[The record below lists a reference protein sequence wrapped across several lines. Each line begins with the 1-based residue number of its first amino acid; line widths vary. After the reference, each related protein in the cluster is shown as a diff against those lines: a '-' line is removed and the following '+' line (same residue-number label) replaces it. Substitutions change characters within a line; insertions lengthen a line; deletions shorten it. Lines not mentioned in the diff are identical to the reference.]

1 MKKLFYLFLIFF
13 PVLMPC
19 GCSDIDDS
27 SLAEY
32 GNNTYIVTDA
42 EVCRYA
48 YGTSTEFEV
57 MLFLDGCSLDSPYGS
72 MVYFGLEFP
81 YSLTGLPEGSFSL
94 GYMDALSRAYI
105 YFWPGE
111 DGTDWTPCQ
120 MVSGLL
126 TIRKTDDAYDEY
138 SLSFTGVDVYGER
151 LECRYTGPVQF
162 VDLDSMM

>member
-81 YSLTGLPEGSFSL
+81 YSLTGLRMHSACWGGDAPRMRPE
-94 GYMDALSRAYI
+94 AAPLSVI
-105 YFWPGE
+105 
-111 DGTDWTPCQ
+111 
-120 MVSGLL
+120 
-126 TIRKTDDAYDEY
+126 
-138 SLSFTGVDVYGER
+138 
-151 LECRYTGPVQF
+151 CRTV
-162 VDLDSMM
+162 

>member
-72 MVYFGLEFP
+72 MVYFGLDGIYLNFCLQFLQIRGNVL
-81 YSLTGLPEGSFSL
+81 SLQTLNIYGIVKPLIKSL
-94 GYMDALSRAYI
+94 LRSGPLAVGTLKFVLI
-105 YFWPGE
+105 Y
-111 DGTDWTPCQ
+111 
-120 MVSGLL
+120 V
-126 TIRKTDDAYDEY
+126 RN
-138 SLSFTGVDVYGER
+138 R
-151 LECRYTGPVQF
+151 RNCRPAV
-162 VDLDSMM
+162 

>member
-57 MLFLDGCSLDSPYGS
+57 MLFLDGCSL
-72 MVYFGLEFP
+72 
-81 YSLTGLPEGSFSL
+81 
-94 GYMDALSRAYI
+94 
-105 YFWPGE
+105 
-111 DGTDWTPCQ
+111 
-120 MVSGLL
+120 
-126 TIRKTDDAYDEY
+126 RKTDDAYDEY

-151 LECRYTGPVQF
+151 LECRYTGPV
-162 VDLDSMM
+162 DIYE